1 MKSYNMEI
9 SKQEVIDG
17 VNQYTKI
24 GSVEVFYPLLS
35 ELGFSIDPDSE
46 DKDGFPVYK
55 DEKADFTFNAVL
67 AAVKAAAR
75 NKLVAKTATLKPG
88 LSIAST
94 IEELLEGGNKGDFL
108 AATREFLAA
117 FKVWLPSTK
126 KSEKVQ
132 AAVFDLA
139 KNKAGLTLQ
148 PDDKKAKFLV
158 YLTDFAATLSTEQ
171 SARFERA
178 MIALEDAAQQGDA
191 LDDM

>member
-1 MKSYNMEI
+1 MKSYDMEV
-9 SKQEVIDG
+9 SMKDEATGKYVSQGKVR
-17 VNQYTKI
+17 
-24 GSVEVFYPLLS
+24 VFYPLLS
-35 ELGFSIDPDSE
+35 ELGFAVEPEKFDTD
-46 DKDGFPVYK
+46 DFPIYK
-55 DEKADFTFNAVL
+55 DEKAQYVFDAVL

-94 IEELLEGGNKGDFL
+94 IEELLEGGNKGYAL
-108 AATREFLAA
+108 AATREFLSA
-117 FKVWLPSTK
+117 FRAWLPSTK

-132 AAVFDLA
+132 AAVYDLA
-139 KNKAGLTLQ
+139 KNRAGLSLQ

-158 YLTDFAATLSTEQ
+158 YLTDFVKTITDEQ
-171 SARFERA
+171 AARFERA